1 MVFSLADADCT
12 IHFADTADRYARNVA
27 ALQLLR
33 DLQAAGRTPG
43 DLRPDELRTLA
54 HYSAFGESA
63 LLERA
68 LAASSPVT
76 QLTSAAEL
84 KLLKRT
90 ALTAFYTPPELYATL
105 WAALAPSLRALD
117 GPLAVLEP
125 AFGTGL
131 AIATMPCDLRE
142 RAAITAVELDAI
154 TGQIASYLHPD
165 VALTYGRGFETVD
178 LPADTYDLVIS
189 NVPFGDLPIF
199 DPEMERQGA
208 FLTRTIHDY
217 FLARALLL
225 TRPGGVVAMLSS
237 YGTLDKRDARA
248 RTWLAQ
254 RAELVGAF
262 RLPQGV
268 MDATGGTASGADLIL
283 LRRTSAQRQSVPAW
297 TETAPVELPIVDDPN
312 ARFTTGSRL
321 DCPDPAAPTTTLHV
335 PRHFLDQPDAV
346 LGTIGLT
353 RVNQLVWKAVTP
365 LEGDALPT
373 LLAARLEALPQPLI
387 QPATPAPSLPA
398 THGVAPRPTR
408 ETPRAQRM
416 REIAAL
422 AKLVVQRDLA
432 GADASE
438 ERAAL
443 RRLYERFV
451 RGYGP
456 IHARANQ
463 QALRGEP
470 ELLFL
475 KALETNVR
483 YSDAGV
489 EVERAAIFDRP
500 TVRPTASV
508 VPGAMTPDEALV
520 WCLND
525 RGHVDVDHIAAL
537 CGERREAALAAL
549 EGRIFRI
556 PGSDS
561 WQTADEY
568 LSGDIAAKL
577 EAARQAAAHDPAYAS
592 QVAALEAVLPDPL
605 SDAQINARFGAPWT
619 PEAVVAD
626 FISSII
632 PPFREARGSVRYLPA
647 LARWI
652 VSTEVRLVGNL
663 VEFEWGTPRYH
674 AIELLD
680 ATLNTRPIAVYD
692 EDAEGRRV
700 LDRIATLDAR
710 AKAQRIREAWRAWVW
725 ADDERT
731 AQLCAIYNTQFN
743 RWRRRDFNGAH
754 LRLEGLN
761 TAVLRLGDLDP
772 HQKDAV
778 WMGLQQRSM
787 LVHLPVGGGKTYI
800 GLTLAREWKRLGL
813 ASKPLIPVPNHLTDQ
828 WTNAANQL
836 YPGMRVLAMS
846 AEDFAQNKRGTFL
859 SRIATEDWDAIICG
873 HSSLGLI
880 EMGAAG
886 DAFVE
891 QELAKLEAHLH
902 EARALAKQ
910 QGSRASTR
918 SVKEIERRMAQLE
931 TKLQRTA
938 TGIAR
943 DQGVILWEELG
954 VDALIVDEAHAFK
967 NLGVVSQMGAIPGIP
982 TGNAARAFDLRMKS
996 WDVRRRGGRVV
1007 LMTATPILNTLGE
1020 VFIFQTYLQDDVLEE
1035 HGIASFDAWAATFA
1049 ETETLFEL
1057 APDGSGFRTT
1067 TRLCRFVNLPELFSL
1082 WFRMTFARSKE
1093 QLGLPVPT
1101 IAGGKP
1107 LAVSV
1112 PGSPRLRALTASFA
1126 ARAERIKTGQVDP
1139 SVDNMLA
1146 IVGDGRK
1153 AALDLRMLGLPAD
1166 EVNKIGVLADHVARL
1181 YHDYDD
1187 AKATQIIF
1195 CELGTPPR

>member
-1 MVFSLADADCT
+1 MVFSLADADRAL
-12 IHFADTADRYARNVA
+12 HFADSADRYAKNVA

-43 DLRPDELRTLA
+43 DLRPDELWTLA
-54 HYSAFGESA
+54 HYTAFGESA

-68 LAASSPVT
+68 LTPSSPVT
-76 QLTSAAEL
+76 QLTNADEL

-90 ALTAFYTPPELYATL
+90 ALTAFYTPPALYAAL

-131 AIATMPCDLRE
+131 AIATMPRDLRE
-142 RAAITAVELDAI
+142 RVAITGVELDAL
-154 TGQIASYLHPD
+154 TGQIASFLHPD

-199 DPEMERQGA
+199 DPEMEHEGA

-225 TRPGGVVAMLSS
+225 TRPGGVVAVLSS
-237 YGTLDKRDARA
+237 YGTLEKRDARV

-268 MDATGGTASGADLIL
+268 MDTTGGTASGADLIL
-283 LRRTSAQRQSVPAW
+283 LRRTPTQRQSVPTW
-297 TETAPVELPIVDDPN
+297 VETAPVELPIVDDPG

-321 DCPDPAAPTTTLHV
+321 DVPEPEAATATLHI
-335 PRHFLDQPDAV
+335 PRHFIDHRDHV
-346 LGTIGLT
+346 LGLIRLVRSNGI
-353 RVNQLVWKAVTP
+353 VWKAVT
-365 LEGDALPT
+365 LHIGGDLVALLHT
-373 LLAARLEALPQPLI
+373 NLLNLAQPLV
-387 QPATPAPSLPA
+387 QPCLA
-398 THGVAPRPTR
+398 VAQPTTVAAASRPRHQG
-408 ETPRAQRM
+408 PRAQRM

-438 ERAAL
+438 ERASL

-500 TVRPTASV
+500 TVRTTANV

-549 EGRIFRI
+549 EGRIFRV
-556 PGSDS
+556 PGSDC

-568 LSGDIAAKL
+568 LSGDIAAKM
-577 EAARQAAAHDPAYAS
+577 EAAKLAATHDPAYAS
-592 QVAALEAVLPDPL
+592 QVAALEAVLPAAL
-605 SDAQINARFGAPWT
+605 SDTQINARFGAPWI

-626 FISSII
+626 FITSII

-647 LARWI
+647 LAKWI
-652 VSTEVRLVGNL
+652 VTTEVRLVGNL
-663 VEFEWGTPRYH
+663 VEFAWGTPRYH
-674 AIELLD
+674 AIALLD

-710 AKAQRIREAWRAWVW
+710 AKAQRIREAWRVWVW
-725 ADDERT
+725 ADDART

-761 TAVLRLGDLDP
+761 TAALRCGDLDP

-778 WMGLQQRSM
+778 WMGLQQRAM
-787 LVHLPVGGGKTYI
+787 LVHLPVGGGKTFI
-800 GLTLAREWKRLGL
+800 GLTLAHEWKRLGL

-828 WTNAANQL
+828 WAAAANQL
-836 YPGMRVLAMS
+836 YSGMRVLAMS
-846 AEDFAQNKRGTFL
+846 AEDFAQHKRGTFL

-880 EMGAAG
+880 EMGQAG

-891 QELAKLEAHLH
+891 QELAKLEAHLL

-918 SVKEIERRMAQLE
+918 SVKAIERRMAQLE

-943 DQGVILWEELG
+943 DRGVILWEELG
-954 VDALIVDEAHAFK
+954 IDALIVDEAHAFK

-1057 APDGSGFRTT
+1057 APDGNGFRTT